1 MEPFLAFTVVLG
13 LVALITISPY
23 LFRVFTT
30 VLLMKIV
37 LHVYDIDMDRKSATE
52 TKTEVHVDNSFNTIK

>member
-1 MEPFLAFTVVLG
+1 MEPFLAFTVVLA
-13 LVALITISPY
+13 LSALIAISPY
-23 LFRVFTT
+23 LFRVFAT